1 MVSGGTLTVIGMGVV
16 FLALGLLAVAAW
28 VLERVFREREEIGER
43 EGEREKEIEIEHYEI
58 SRIEKDIEAAIALAL
73 VYHTKKKGSI
83 HIERV
88 NESTWMQQT
97 RLYT

>member
-28 VLERVFREREEIGER
+28 VLERVFREREEK
-43 EGEREKEIEIEHYEI
+43 GEREKEKEIEHYEI
-58 SRIEKDIEAAIALAL
+58 SRIEEEIEAAIALAL

-97 RLYT
+97 RVYT

>member
-43 EGEREKEIEIEHYEI
+43 EEKMETGKYEI
-58 SRIEKDIEAAIALAL
+58 SRIEEDIEAAIALAL

>member
-1 MVSGGTLTVIGMGVV
+1 MVSGGTLTVIWMGVV
-16 FLALGLLAVAAW
+16 FLSLGLLAVAAW
-28 VLERVFREREEIGER
+28 VLERIFREREEIGER
-43 EGEREKEIEIEHYEI
+43 EGEKEIEIEHYEI
-58 SRIEKDIEAAIALAL
+58 SRTEEDIKAAIALAL